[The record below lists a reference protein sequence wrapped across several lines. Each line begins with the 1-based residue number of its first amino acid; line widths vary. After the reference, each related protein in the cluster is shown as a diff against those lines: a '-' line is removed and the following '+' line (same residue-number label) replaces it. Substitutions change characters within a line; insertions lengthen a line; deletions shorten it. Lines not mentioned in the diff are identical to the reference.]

1 MSHSL
6 IKKNNIFQ
14 KFSFILLLSLIISLF
29 FSITVSAYEPTET
42 PNDPTKSQKCQLCG
56 EVHDWKKIKKSPF
69 KRMAYQVVYVA
80 NSSILGGPMENQISN
95 KETGDYYEVDTFT
108 VKDLLKFDVDGEFK
122 DIFTVAEGIYN
133 NIAILGSIM
142 VFIYFL
148 LEISQVS
155 LEGGF
160 TYESWLRLGIR
171 TIIAF
176 LIIRNGMEFI
186 RAGLRTCTEIYN
198 KLPGNSLAKRV
209 YSLSPEFCPGTE
221 LSLTSDL
228 DIISPFGWIISHCF
242 EYWIITILS
251 FYLRIKCWARVIDI
265 VVRVMFA
272 PIGLSDTVKS
282 GGVLH
287 SHGLHYFKKLLAS
300 VLQASVL
307 VATIFAFEMIVRT
320 DFGIYGKIIISLA
333 LLTAIK
339 QGGDL
344 ANEIVGV

>member
-29 FSITVSAYEPTET
+29 FSINVIADEENKPADSPANE
-42 PNDPTKSQKCQLCG
+42 KKCQLCG
-56 EVHDWKKIKKSPF
+56 EAHDWKKIKNAPF
-69 KRMAYQVVYVA
+69 KKLAYQIVYVA

-95 KETGDYYEVDTFT
+95 KDNGEYHEVDLFT
-108 VKDLLKFDVDGEFK
+108 VKDLLRFDVNGEFK
-122 DIFTVAEGIYN
+122 DIFTVAEGVYN

-186 RAGLRTCTEIYN
+186 RAGLITCTEIYD
-198 KLPGNSLAKRV
+198 KLPGNSLGKQV
-209 YSLSPEFCPGTE
+209 YTLAPESCPGTT
-221 LSLTSDL
+221 LSDTSSL
-228 DIISPFGWIISHCF
+228 DIIAPLGYIVGNIIP
-242 EYWIITILS
+242 YAVITVLS
-251 FYLRIKCWARVIDI
+251 LYLRIKCWARIIDI

-287 SHGLHYFKKLLAS
+287 SHGLHYFKKILAS

-307 VATIFAFEMIVRT
+307 VATIFAFEMIVTT
-320 DFGIYGKIIISLA
+320 DFGIYGKVIISLA

-344 ANEIVGV
+344 ANEIVGA